1 MTKKRLCI
9 FILVVLLGFS
19 GFGCSSK
26 QPSETDSQ
34 STQTLTI
41 GILPDVDSIPFII
54 AAHNGY
60 FEEEG
65 LKIKIEHF
73 KSAVDRD
80 AAFQTGNIDGVVS
93 DILAAIFLKDSG
105 LDVKITSKTDG
116 LYHLIAAQN
125 SDISQLTEIKGGT
138 IGISKNTIIEYLTD
152 KMLENVPEHSAEK
165 VIIPKIPTRL
175 EMLRN
180 NKIDMATL
188 PEPLASVAIDEGGK
202 PLINSEQLGL
212 NPGIM
217 LFSQD
222 AIDNKR
228 QEIQAC
234 YRAYNRAVEYLKEE
248 PLENYIDVLIA
259 EAGFPETIKN
269 TLTLPDY
276 QKASMPEEQ
285 DFKDVLDWLRSK
297 ELTTSDYSLEEL
309 ADDSLI

>member
-1 MTKKRLCI
+1 M
-9 FILVVLLGFS
+9 
-19 GFGCSSK
+19 
-26 QPSETDSQ
+26 
-34 STQTLTI
+34 
-41 GILPDVDSIPFII
+41 
-54 AAHNGY
+54 
-60 FEEEG
+60 
-65 LKIKIEHF
+65 
-73 KSAVDRD
+73 
-80 AAFQTGNIDGVVS
+80 
-93 DILAAIFLKDSG
+93 
-105 LDVKITSKTDG
+105 DVKITSKTDG

-269 TLTLPDY
+269 T
-276 QKASMPEEQ
+276 
-285 DFKDVLDWLRSK
+285 
-297 ELTTSDYSLEEL
+297 
-309 ADDSLI
+309 